1 MDLDTLK
8 RLAGVGEYSFK
19 GLQAVDENL
28 SITGTEKRRI
38 EREKGIKPG
47 DPDWFK
53 LWFSLPHMTGGMPQ
67 FRGRKKK

>member
-1 MDLDTLK
+1 MDLETLK
-8 RLAGVGEYSFK
+8 QLAGVGEYSFK
-19 GLQAVDENL
+19 GLKAVDENL

-47 DPDWFK
+47 DPEWFR
-53 LWFSLPHMTGGMPQ
+53 LWFSMPHMTGKMPE